1 MKSGEHM
8 KTTRRRAGRLLCYL
22 ILAVG
27 AVLMVMPFAWMLST
41 SLKTKSALVVYP
53 PQWIPRPVMWENY
66 ERAITSFPFFQYLW
80 NNVKIS
86 GLVVLGTLVTSSL
99 AGFAF
104 ARMRFPGRDALF
116 LVILAVMMIPS
127 QVTMI
132 PVFLL
137 VRDLGMIDQHSS
149 LIIPTLVSPL
159 NIFIMRQYFLTLPR
173 DLDDAAY
180 VDGSLPLRT
189 FAMIFLPLAA
199 PPLAAISVLTFVAV
213 WNSFIWPLI
222 LISDKSKHMMSVGLL
237 NFQNQYQTE
246 YHLMMAATL
255 LSLLPVFTVY
265 LFTQRYFV
273 EGIAISGLKG

>member
-1 MKSGEHM
+1 MKVI
-8 KTTRRRAGRLLCYL
+8 RQNAGRLSCYL
-22 ILAVG
+22 VLALG
-27 AVLMVMPFAWMLST
+27 AVLMLMPFAWMLST
-41 SLKTKSALVVYP
+41 SLKTKSALVIYP
-53 PQWIPRPVMWENY
+53 PQWIPKPIMWENY
-66 ERAITSFPFFQYLW
+66 ERAISSFPFFQYLW

-99 AGFAF
+99 AGYAF
-104 ARMRFPGRDALF
+104 ARMRFKGRDALF
-116 LVILAVMMIPS
+116 LVILAMMMIPS

-137 VRDLGMIDQHSS
+137 VRDLGMIDSHSS

-180 VDGSLPLRT
+180 VDGSMPLRT
-189 FAMIFLPLAA
+189 FSTIFLPLAA
-199 PPLAAISVLTFVAV
+199 PPLAAISVLTFVGV

-237 NFQNQYQTE
+237 IFQNQYITE